1 MSWLALTPPTLTHT
15 HTLSLTHTHTHTH
28 THAPGRL
35 SKDDF
40 DRMHGRASPFKITD
54 SGNSLV
60 DANGRAMDTGRASR
74 AVYRESNPPQA
85 EAGSDDEQDYA
96 RYIPPNPMEK
106 NPWA

>member
-1 MSWLALTPPTLTHT
+1 
-15 HTLSLTHTHTHTH
+15 
-28 THAPGRL
+28 
-35 SKDDF
+35 
-40 DRMHGRASPFKITD
+40 MHGRASPFKITD